1 MNSSIDFGEDY
12 NFLRMIGEYPLIPRE
27 AFLFFPKDEEVHQLR
42 NKKSYRIIFEGDVPY
57 TPF

>member
-1 MNSSIDFGEDY
+1 
-12 NFLRMIGEYPLIPRE
+12 MIGEYLLIPRE